1 MRFILIFSIISMLFT
16 FKRSSIFKPL
26 ISLQADGTMAKKS
39 LSVTGFGVYYVL
51 YSHIFTSSCILILVA
66 VQIKMSTVVKKK
78 KSYLE
83 KHSRLPPFLLLSFG
97 Q

>member
-78 KSYLE
+78 KAI
-83 KHSRLPPFLLLSFG
+83 
-97 Q
+97 